1 MSYKE
6 NRPDK
11 KNIKKIK
18 SEIRE
23 LDENVILQSLLLP
36 REMFQNSRAQL
47 FVSLAMLFLLG
58 IQLYLFISI
67 HSILNGLQE
76 TMNTL

>member
-1 MSYKE
+1 MNYNE
-6 NRPDK
+6 NKPSQ
-11 KNIKKIK
+11 KNIEKI
-18 SEIRE
+18 SNEIRKVN
-23 LDENVILQSLLLP
+23 DGVILQSLLLP

-67 HSILNGLQE
+67 HQILGSLQSTMSI
-76 TMNTL
+76 

>member
-1 MSYKE
+1 MSYNK
-6 NRPDK
+6 NNPSK
-11 KNIKKIK
+11 KNIEKI
-18 SEIRE
+18 SNEIQRV
-23 LDENVILQSLLLP
+23 DDNMILQSLLLP

-67 HSILNGLQE
+67 HQILNSLQL
-76 TMNTL
+76 TMA